1 MLWDGRSWPIPEFCS
16 KAKSGNI
23 DDIDYCVGCN
33 QGCYDG
39 FESQDSP
46 CITCLRNPA
55 LGRERECEIVQTD
68 KPETVLVAGGGIGGL
83 EAAIILK
90 KRGHSP
96 ILCESTD
103 KLGGQFLT
111 AGEAPRKEEMK
122 KRRYGNGGKGETP
135 WRGYPA

>member
-1 MLWDGRSWPIPEFCS
+1 MMGS
-16 KAKSGNI
+16 KARIPPVSHVYGTRPWEEKENVRS
-23 DDIDYCVGCN
+23 
-33 QGCYDG
+33 
-39 FESQDSP
+39 F
-46 CITCLRNPA
+46 R
-55 LGRERECEIVQTD
+55 TD

-135 WRGYPA
+135 WRGYPHEYSGYSGTYRRNKSAIR